1 MKMKNNDWAGNENRQ
16 GLNDADLDRELD
28 TALAKFATVEPRAG
42 LEERILANLL
52 IERQRAAV
60 HSWWRWPEVTALA
73 AVIVIAVFTAWKP
86 EKPKQD
92 VARQHPPTATQSSE
106 HGGPQVV
113 TNSEDSSIR
122 LHQRPGRRPK
132 PNAFDESAVVASA
145 PKLDQ
150 FPSPQ
155 PLSVQERM
163 LTDYVAE
170 HHQQAVLIAQA
181 RMVEL
186 KQDLAEEMELASAT
200 SNRQA
205 PDQFVSQQKDR

>member
-1 MKMKNNDWAGNENRQ
+1 MKNNDWAGNENRQ
-16 GLNDADLDRELD
+16 GLNDADLNRELD
-28 TALAKFATVEPRAG
+28 TSLAKFATVEPRAG

-60 HSWWRWPEVTALA
+60 HSWWRWPAVAALA
-73 AVIVIAVFTAWKP
+73 AVIVIAVFMAWKP
-86 EKPKQD
+86 EKPKQE
-92 VARQHPPTATQSSE
+92 VATQHAPTATQSTE
-106 HGGPQVV
+106 HGGPQVL
-113 TNSEDSSIR
+113 TNSKNSSIR
-122 LHQRPGRRPK
+122 PHQQPGRRPK

-155 PLSVQERM
+155 PLSEQERM

-200 SNRQA
+200 SNRQTS
-205 PDQFVSQQKDR
+205 DQLVSQQQDR